1 MAILPEILFSERTR
15 CDSGDRQNPTE
26 AKDAGDPCLEKRD
39 APTRATFY
47 ITQEGIKQTLV
58 DGRATGV

>member
-26 AKDAGDPCLEKRD
+26 DKDEAD
-39 APTRATFY
+39 
-47 ITQEGIKQTLV
+47 
-58 DGRATGV
+58 